1 MAAQRSP
8 NDPFDPNRLQDPVPS
23 ADPYGMHPRLEEDL
37 QADPELAEGPASN
50 TRIAMFAVAIA
61 VVLGVVFYG
70 LNNTHINSQQNA
82 ASTTPPATAQNSN
95 ASSPPAAP
103 PGMRDVT
110 PRNNN
115 EPGTTTGAAPASK

>member
-1 MAAQRSP
+1 MTAQRSP
-8 NDPFDPNRLQDPVPS
+8 NDPFDPTRLTDPIPP
-23 ADPYGMHPRLEEDL
+23 ADPYGMHPRLEDDL

-61 VVLGVVFYG
+61 IVLGVVFYG
-70 LNNTHINSQQNA
+70 LNNSHIGSQQNA
-82 ASTTPPATAQNSN
+82 ANQPAPATAQNSN

-110 PRNNN
+110 P
-115 EPGTTTGAAPASK
+115 